1 MKILNKIYSLFAI
14 FVLFI
19 ITAFLVLAMRL
30 APSRQRK
37 IRRIIARLPH
47 FFISYKVEI
56 KGLLDE
62 DAQMFILN
70 HQSLLDILIFDEMH
84 PKDICWIAKR
94 ELAKVPLLGAG
105 FEKSDLILIDRKN
118 PREIVRII
126 KEAKEK
132 LAQNRPIMIFPE
144 GTRSKG
150 DKLLKFQPGAQ
161 ILANKLGLKVQ
172 PAVII
177 GSRAVFDSKSFTL
190 HGGVVKVVFL
200 PSFVADGSEFLA
212 DLRSKMQEVFDKNI

>member
-14 FVLFI
+14 FLLFF
-19 ITAFLVLAMRL
+19 ITAFLVLCMRIL
-30 APSRQRK
+30 PHKQRQ
-37 IRRIIARLPH
+37 IRRIIAKLPR

-56 KGLLDE
+56 IGQMDE

-84 PKDICWIAKR
+84 PKDICWIAKQ

-105 FEKSDLILIDRKN
+105 FVKSDLILIDRKN

-126 KEAKEK
+126 KEVKEK

-150 DKLLKFQPGAQ
+150 DKLLKFQPGAE
-161 ILANKLGLKVQ
+161 IIANKLGLKVQ
-172 PAVII
+172 PAVIV
-177 GSRAVFDSKSFTL
+177 GTRAVLDSKSLTL
-190 HGGVVKVVFL
+190 HGGVIKLVFL